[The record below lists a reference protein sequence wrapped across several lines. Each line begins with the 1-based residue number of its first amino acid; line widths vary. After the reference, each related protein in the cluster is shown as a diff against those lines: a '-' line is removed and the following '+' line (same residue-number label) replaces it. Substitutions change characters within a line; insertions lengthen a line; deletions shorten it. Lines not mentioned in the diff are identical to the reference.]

1 MYCSFF
7 STNFIH
13 LQMGAVDPMAFDKMI
28 EAAAE
33 APRRFGLAP
42 KTSDLFSSPAVS
54 KIGCYR
60 TTVREVVF

>member
-1 MYCSFF
+1 
-7 STNFIH
+7 
-13 LQMGAVDPMAFDKMI
+13 MGAVDPMAFDKMI

-60 TTVREVVF
+60 TTVREVVLGQQ